1 MAKAI
6 PFPGMEK
13 ENNNK
18 INVKAIPFPDM
29 QMNTEQNISQPV
41 NQPQPQYND
50 GNIFT
55 DTAKDFAGG
64 SARLFGNIANGARWL
79 GKFVYS
85 AAAQPQNAFAELTGN
100 EQMKVDS
107 SDAFKIPGFNLIEEG
122 LDSYSDAS
130 NQAAE
135 TIFDSKSMESKQLG
149 NNMIESLKEGRF
161 MDFGKQL
168 VSVTAL
174 TAPNILLAMM
184 GGFAGTAAQGLGATS
199 TAGSML
205 GTSNVLSQALPKAVI
220 GLSAAGGEYRETEGD
235 PELSDQQE
243 LLSAGVK
250 GTSEVIWES
259 LVTLPMIDDI
269 VRTNKIAGDQMQ
281 KGIEWGLANWLKSG
295 AKGGLSEAGEE
306 MGTEATNYIS
316 DVIIKGKQFNADEF
330 TSLVAN
336 AGLGAIATGA
346 ILSSTGDYRQ
356 NNAQNRRYEMNELS
370 KALRQLEELKQKAK
384 QEANQQEQRRIEEV
398 SNQINN
404 KISQMQQQEEIERQR
419 QQSGEATQNAFQGFQ
434 GTMAEQ
440 KAAAVAKQRILE
452 NLINNQQNL
461 NTFTVNIDNNNYA
474 IVRNMNDNILVDVF
488 QGNQRQGTMTAESM
502 EELFTVLANNGYD
515 LSTVTPFETATREQV
530 QQAEIAENQP
540 QAAQNLLSSR
550 QKMINDI
557 VGRINQ
563 YGGQVDLSQYDMPT
577 AADDVDT
584 VRQKSLNVLSD
595 LRKQLVEARQNY
607 TPQPQQQEDVAQT
620 PIEQPNNVDNTN
632 FNVDNFINKQ
642 LNNGAGYYSEVHYT
656 NTDNYNSIINSQFE
670 ILPEDDKRK
679 LYGDNIISNALYTA
693 PLDADEWTRGSRARL
708 PNYDKRIIVK
718 IPKQNIIEINN
729 PNEYAEIWKK
739 YVDNDKYNNAINSLN
754 EAISKIGQRNEVTEE
769 MIQKFIENEWIKPNE
784 AEKSKYYDWDNALE
798 QINFLPKEAVE
809 KMKQDGIKGIKFNIP
824 ILGGR
829 QTAIFDP
836 SIIEIEQSVE
846 QDNTIEQE
854 SQTDEGL
861 NTQSDT
867 TVEETGQYIQQSNEQ
882 IDNFREMASQENT
895 PGIPEELQ
903 SYVIHNGAKFDVIDT
918 NGNTWTYQRI
928 DDAINEAR
936 KTRAAIEGQPI
947 QEGQQQ
953 QEGIVEDEGQQEG
966 EVVGEQQENEIEL
979 TPKDKK
985 QIKEAGR
992 KAYNYVKKTSKP
1004 QGKVVTPKMITKSAE
1019 KARQEAEIEERQKI
1033 IRKKRETAISNAIKT
1048 EDKQR
1053 RKTEN
1058 ENRKTG
1064 SAALTE
1070 WGQEIADREIIT
1082 AIYDLVKGD
1091 LDRITIDIEEGNISK
1106 DKVNQILDKA
1116 REVEMLNEPTYNF
1129 YKERF
1134 NNVETTENQ
1143 QFKQD
1148 LYDKQ
1153 TTEFEEIFN
1162 KAREAGLEI
1171 SKDEFDLPNSQASVD
1186 DIGREYNKAIDE
1198 IEKRLEEYQSEQV
1211 EEFAQEKAQERME
1224 EIEDKSRPTRQDTLE
1239 YRLWQHING
1248 DINSDE
1254 LFDNLKIVKRSK
1266 TRDILG
1272 SYTDRKDMI
1281 KDLIEKSKNFNQT
1294 IKINTP
1300 GGYIEIEN
1308 KPPIY
1313 SEREKGKVDTP
1324 RGPLVISDIIMALGG
1339 TDQSGVFKGETVK
1352 TGKPDIDTSQL
1363 AEPNNYYIFD
1373 NEGEFVQV
1381 LKAKPISIPGTE
1393 DMDLFRYRIKDQVGK
1408 IKNKKT
1414 TTPPNYW
1421 IITEGKSGA
1430 KMSVGRTIK
1439 EAAKNL
1445 KESFDK
1451 TPVETIKSKVNDLIK
1466 EGNISPRWGKIIRYE
1481 VGNENNNVK
1490 KSIETNKTLFG
1501 KEPKNININ
1510 GKNVKMSRNA
1520 VEFSQKNK
1528 YARAKFTL
1536 NDKKIEM
1543 PELLDII
1550 LALSEGKYPGIIK
1563 KLSNTGTLGY
1573 YMPKDGSIGLNPD
1586 IFIGP
1591 TIHQEKIPNKQ
1602 YDRRIQEI
1610 RTRIENDPEIGEV
1623 EFKTKFTKNYVEVRV
1638 LEVDPEFAA
1647 QTMSHELGHLI
1658 DFIPRSELDE
1668 GELMDNMSLIYKGEK
1683 DETLDAIR
1691 DSKKLG
1697 PRLKKELQRLSQKW
1711 KPFDTSNKKYRQYRF
1726 SPEELYADAMS
1737 VFFLDPE
1744 MLQQEAPLF
1753 SQFIQK
1759 SISEKPAVK
1768 KSYNTVRHLME
1779 NRSEMINKTF
1789 DNLQEGMVDGVEQT
1803 KKKIQRR
1810 ERGVK
1815 SGFDWLI
1822 ESFIDKN
1829 SALYKYFRG
1838 EYSDTGEKGKLSR
1851 EARNK
1856 MEEIAYMSS
1865 EVEDYLYNIGQII
1878 EGLSNYDI
1886 DFLDFNSFLFNK
1898 RVLGDRRK
1906 YANPLFV
1913 NTVRAE
1919 EMQQALLDKYGE
1931 EKYQQIVNAA
1941 EKYYQLRQ
1949 ERIIPIMEKSNMFTE
1964 AAMEKV
1970 KNNKEYVTFE
1980 VVDYI
1985 NTEFGEG
1992 TGDIIMRQ
2000 YGTGRKI
2007 SNPLVATM
2015 LKDMSI
2021 ISSIRINESKVAAV
2035 KALKKIAPES
2045 IRQAP
2050 TKEIYGKIIPKDSTD
2065 ADEGLITFTVNGKL
2079 DGYLVEK
2086 DIADLYEYTPHKANA
2101 ATNTIL
2107 SIVQGM
2113 KSIMVS
2119 HNPGWMIFNIP
2130 RDFFATVM
2138 NNPEIGIKDIP
2149 ALAHEYKK
2157 AFSEAWNNVRHNK
2170 RSEDISYMRRN
2181 RMLTIDRMYRPSD
2194 SYMEDDTQQLLTE
2207 IFDYNEQSGEEHSR
2221 LQKLIP
2227 DKVRSAWEGLDN
2239 FGQVSEMTGQIA
2251 GYRMLK
2257 NMTNLSEGDLAHRV
2271 RTRVGTPDFKQRGAL
2286 HSITNNLFIFSTIR
2300 KSGWTAA
2307 AESFRQNPGTFL
2319 FKVALLSLLPKLLQL
2334 GAEEAD
2340 ELFPNSEFAKK
2351 IAETMEGVSEYKKE
2365 TYLVVPVWKANGKAI
2380 TIQLP
2385 QDFIGQAVTS
2395 LVYNA
2400 ARGEWGDVAGTA
2412 WTELPW
2418 NTSNLN
2424 PLLQA
2429 AADVQRLTSG
2439 ENIYDTWRG
2448 RNVISEEAM
2457 LTGNVGQKLKEFGLY
2472 EFFNLGGSAIVNP
2485 SIAYADGTLE
2495 ALSNII
2501 PFNAVKRLISIS
2513 ESGYYEDVTKVYQDQ
2528 KKYTQMVANYNNSR
2542 RYGEDLRYSRKEIME
2557 AKRNL
2562 SQLNKLIRHFAN
2574 INRQI
2579 KYAQSQGKKETVD
2592 KLERQKINLAR
2603 RYNGKEPLSD

>member
-1 MAKAI
+1 MAD
-6 PFPGMEK
+6 FFDLSNTQQ
-13 ENNNK
+13 NNNDDFFK
-18 INVKAIPFPDM
+18 LDKKE
-29 QMNTEQNISQPV
+29 T
-41 NQPQPQYND
+41 NQPQPEQFSKLMPGNYNTED
-50 GNIFT
+50 EIVENTLKGLASGTMRDVI
-55 DTAKDFAGG
+55 GG
-64 SARLFGNIANGARWL
+64 IGAAPSYAARTLYKL
-79 GKFVYS
+79 
-85 AAAQPQNAFAELTGN
+85 AAYPQNKLAELTGN
-100 EQMKVDS
+100 EDLKVDY
-107 SDAFKIPGFNLIEEG
+107 DEDFLGKFKALKPIDDVFIRGGEAAANIADNLSPLQNFDKDMLTNFKEG
-122 LDSYSDAS
+122 NYRDLGAQLFYNAVETAPQIAMLAYTSGLS
-130 NQAAE
+130 NTMSGAAK
-135 TIFDSKSMESKQLG
+135 TSNMLG
-149 NNMIESLKEGRF
+149 NNIVKANLVKEMPSLMI
-161 MDFGKQL
+161 
-168 VSVTAL
+168 
-174 TAPNILLAMM
+174 
-184 GGFAGTAAQGLGATS
+184 GAS
-199 TAGSML
+199 GAGSGYIENRQNPNM
-205 GTSNVLSQALPKAVI
+205 
-220 GLSAAGGEYRETEGD
+220 TEG
-235 PELSDQQE
+235 ER
-243 LLSAGVK
+243 LLNATAYGAADAA
-250 GTSEVIWES
+250 WER
-259 LVTLPMIDDI
+259 VWTLPMI
-269 VRTNKIAGDQMQ
+269 RKIAADELIEKPVKEGFIGAAVDYGTKALKGGGGEAFEEVGTEVTNILTDLATGKDVGDPLNRIFTSGAGALLPGGVMGGASNINQRNYNLQVQ
-281 KGIEWGLANWLKSG
+281 KG
-295 AKGGLSEAGEE
+295 AKMAWDTIFNNPQEVEIKKFNFVDDTYRPVTKPEQLTT
-306 MGTEATNYIS
+306 TEI
-316 DVIIKGKQFNADEF
+316 
-330 TSLVAN
+330 
-336 AGLGAIATGA
+336 AGLLETKGESPI
-346 ILSSTGDYRQ
+346 IL
-356 NNAQNRRYEMNELS
+356 E
-370 KALRQLEELKQKAK
+370 
-384 QEANQQEQRRIEEV
+384 
-398 SNQINN
+398 
-404 KISQMQQQEEIERQR
+404 
-419 QQSGEATQNAFQGFQ
+419 SGEALGPPVIELWPESQTYLDT
-434 GTMAEQ
+434 GTGEVFVSGGEEITLPKVNRFVDPSGQ
-440 KAAAVAKQRILE
+440 YVGNSEID
-452 NLINNQQNL
+452 I
-461 NTFTVNIDNNNYA
+461 TTV
-474 IVRNMNDNILVDVF
+474 
-488 QGNQRQGTMTAESM
+488 
-502 EELFTVLANNGYD
+502 
-515 LSTVTPFETATREQV
+515 
-530 QQAEIAENQP
+530 
-540 QAAQNLLSSR
+540 
-550 QKMINDI
+550 
-557 VGRINQ
+557 
-563 YGGQVDLSQYDMPT
+563 
-577 AADDVDT
+577 
-584 VRQKSLNVLSD
+584 
-595 LRKQLVEARQNY
+595 ARQRK
-607 TPQPQQQEDVAQT
+607 QQEDVAQT
-620 PIEQPNNVDNTN
+620 PIEQPNNVDM
-632 FNVDNFINKQ
+632 
-642 LNNGAGYYSEVHYT
+642 
-656 NTDNYNSIINSQFE
+656 
-670 ILPEDDKRK
+670 P
-679 LYGDNIISNALYTA
+679 
-693 PLDADEWTRGSRARL
+693 
-708 PNYDKRIIVK
+708 
-718 IPKQNIIEINN
+718 
-729 PNEYAEIWKK
+729 
-739 YVDNDKYNNAINSLN
+739 
-754 EAISKIGQRNEVTEE
+754 
-769 MIQKFIENEWIKPNE
+769 IENEN
-784 AEKSKYYDWDNALE
+784 
-798 QINFLPKEAVE
+798 
-809 KMKQDGIKGIKFNIP
+809 
-824 ILGGR
+824 
-829 QTAIFDP
+829 
-836 SIIEIEQSVE
+836 
-846 QDNTIEQE
+846 
-854 SQTDEGL
+854 QTDEGL
-861 NTQSDT
+861 NTQE
-867 TVEETGQYIQQSNEQ
+867 TVEQPVEQQIVVENETAQNFINQAQQQPVGDIDEGIEPFIIQTASSAYRVLTPEGNVKNFNDFFDALEQ
-882 IDNFREMASQENT
+882 AADTRNYYEENRVN
-895 PGIPEELQ
+895 IQ
-903 SYVIHNGAKFDVIDT
+903 
-918 NGNTWTYQRI
+918 
-928 DDAINEAR
+928 
-936 KTRAAIEGQPI
+936 QPI

-953 QEGIVEDEGQQEG
+953 QEGVVEDEGQQEYELNKYEKYFLDKKYQDEGFSKKEIEFWREKESFNALIRAANKVANKFGEKAGYEYLEKRAFSEPTKKVKAEDIDTSDIPIEISPNDLDNELLIRAFRGTSHTPKDRADLLKRSYINHIKDLYNELNEIVGNETQRKVLTDELQKYKENYIKKLNDYLSSQSRVSSPMIAGPANFNTRQNDKRAKAAQNKRKAMVEWQEKAKKSIRRKIKKQEG
-966 EVVGEQQENEIEL
+966 EVVGEQPQINIQAEGKESETATPNNTEVKTKFAVMNADDIQASHDTSLNVNENFPQELQPRDRGKAATQEQIINIVNNLNPKKLGDSYSTATGSPILGPDGYVEVGNGRTIALKTLYEQNHKNAETYRQWLRDNAEQFGL
-979 TPKDKK
+979 TAK
-985 QIKEAGR
+985 QIDNVDNPVLVR
-992 KAYNYVKKTSKP
+992 VRTSDVEDRVRFV
-1004 QGKVVTPKMITKSAE
+1004 QDANARESA
-1019 KARQEAEIEERQKI
+1019 
-1033 IRKKRETAISNAIKT
+1033 SM
-1048 EDKQR
+1048 
-1053 RKTEN
+1053 
-1058 ENRKTG
+1058 
-1064 SAALTE
+1064 SASEQAMVD
-1070 WGQEIADREIIT
+1070 A
-1082 AIYDLVKGD
+1082 
-1091 LDRITIDIEEGNISK
+1091 DRIT
-1106 DKVNQILDKA
+1106 
-1116 REVEMLNEPTYNF
+1116 
-1129 YKERF
+1129 
-1134 NNVETTENQ
+1134 
-1143 QFKQD
+1143 QD
-1148 LYDKQ
+1148 LLNKFVPNDDGLINIAANKPFINQFMDQVVGKAEKGEFLDEKGYLNQAGIRKVKNALFAAAYDD
-1153 TTEFEEIFN
+1153 IN
-1162 KAREAGLEI
+1162 ILAEI
-1171 SKDEFDLPNSQASVD
+1171 SESTSSNLKNVTGAMMEAAPRMVNIQDQMNKGILPDLDISQDLVEAVKLYKTIKNS
-1186 DIGREYNKAIDE
+1186 
-1198 IEKRLEEYQSEQV
+1198 
-1211 EEFAQEKAQERME
+1211 
-1224 EIEDKSRPTRQDTLE
+1224 DKS
-1239 YRLWQHING
+1239 
-1248 DINSDE
+1248 
-1254 LFDNLKIVKRSK
+1254 FDNYFQQQNMFGEDNYTPIQESLVRMFENNKRSRKALREILIDYTYRVEHAGRADMDSMFDVEQPTKENLLRQSVEATVGK
-1266 TRDILG
+1266 T
-1272 SYTDRKDMI
+1272 
-1281 KDLIEKSKNFNQT
+1281 N
-1294 IKINTP
+1294 
-1300 GGYIEIEN
+1300 
-1308 KPPIY
+1308 
-1313 SEREKGKVDTP
+1313 
-1324 RGPLVISDIIMALGG
+1324 
-1339 TDQSGVFKGETVK
+1339 
-1352 TGKPDIDTSQL
+1352 TSQ
-1363 AEPNNYYIFD
+1363 E
-1373 NEGEFVQV
+1373 
-1381 LKAKPISIPGTE
+1381 
-1393 DMDLFRYRIKDQVGK
+1393 
-1408 IKNKKT
+1408 
-1414 TTPPNYW
+1414 
-1421 IITEGKSGA
+1421 
-1430 KMSVGRTIK
+1430 
-1439 EAAKNL
+1439 
-1445 KESFDK
+1445 
-1451 TPVETIKSKVNDLIK
+1451 
-1466 EGNISPRWGKIIRYE
+1466 
-1481 VGNENNNVK
+1481 
-1490 KSIETNKTLFG
+1490 TLFG

-1510 GKNVKMSRNA
+1510 GKNVKMSNNA
-1520 VEFSQKNK
+1520 TEFSQKNK

-1550 LALSEGKYPGIIK
+1550 LALSEGKYPQIIK
-1563 KLSNTGTLGY
+1563 SLRNTGTLGY
-1573 YMPKDGSIGLNPD
+1573 YAPKEGQIGLNPD
-1586 IFIGP
+1586 IFVGE
-1591 TIHQEKIPNKQ
+1591 TIVRERVPVKQ
-1602 YDRRIQEI
+1602 FDRRFQEI
-1610 RTRIENDPEIGEV
+1610 QTTIANDPDIGEV
-1623 EFKTKFTKNYVEVRV
+1623 EYRTSFSKNYVEIRV
-1638 LEVDPEFAA
+1638 IRVDPEYAA
-1647 QTMSHELGHLI
+1647 QTISHELGHLI
-1658 DFIPRSELDE
+1658 DFIPRDDFDD
-1668 GELMDNMSLIYKGEK
+1668 GGLMDQMSIIYKGQK
-1683 DETLDAIR
+1683 DEVLDAIR
-1691 DSKKLG
+1691 DSNNLG
-1697 PRLKKELQRLSQKW
+1697 PRIKTELKRLSMKW
-1711 KPFDTSNKKYRQYRF
+1711 KPFDPKNNLKFTKYRF

-1737 VFFLDPE
+1737 VFFLDLD

-1759 SISEKPAVK
+1759 SISKKPAVK

-1865 EVEDYLYNIGQII
+1865 EVEDYLYNIGQIV

-1898 RVLGDRRK
+1898 RVLGDRRT

-2101 ATNTIL
+2101 ATNTFL

-2334 GAEEAD
+2334 GAEEVD

-2501 PFNAVKRLISIS
+2501 PFNAAKRLINVS
-2513 ESGYYEDVTKVYQDQ
+2513 ESGYYEDVTQVYQDQ
-2528 KKYTQMVANYNNSR
+2528 KKYTQMVSNFNNSR
-2542 RYGEDLRYSRKEIME
+2542 RYGEKLRYDMKEIGE
-2557 AKRNL
+2557 AKRKL

-2574 INRQI
+2574 INKQI
-2579 KYAQSQGKKETVD
+2579 KYAQSQGNTELVD
-2592 KLERQKINLAR
+2592 KLNMRKINLAR
-2603 RYNGKEPLSD
+2603 QYTGKKPLDN

>member
-6 PFPGMEK
+6 PFPGMEEEK
-13 ENNNK
+13 PKNN

-168 VSVTAL
+168 VSVTAQ

-220 GLSAAGGEYRETEGD
+220 GLSAAGGEYRETEGG

-346 ILSSTGDYRQ
+346 ILSSVGDYRQ
-356 NNAQNRRYEMNELS
+356 NNAQNLRYDINQIIKAERMMEDLKREARYERN
-370 KALRQLEELKQKAK
+370 QK
-384 QEANQQEQRRIEEV
+384 EQRRIE
-398 SNQINN
+398 
-404 KISQMQQQEEIERQR
+404 KISRQLNQKKTEMQQQEEMERQR

-452 NLINNQQNL
+452 NLINNQQDL

-607 TPQPQQQEDVAQT
+607 TPQPQQQGDVAQT
-620 PIEQPNNVDNTN
+620 PIEQPNNVDNT
-632 FNVDNFINKQ
+632 
-642 LNNGAGYYSEVHYT
+642 
-656 NTDNYNSIINSQFE
+656 
-670 ILPEDDKRK
+670 
-679 LYGDNIISNALYTA
+679 
-693 PLDADEWTRGSRARL
+693 
-708 PNYDKRIIVK
+708 
-718 IPKQNIIEINN
+718 
-729 PNEYAEIWKK
+729 
-739 YVDNDKYNNAINSLN
+739 
-754 EAISKIGQRNEVTEE
+754 
-769 MIQKFIENEWIKPNE
+769 IENEN
-784 AEKSKYYDWDNALE
+784 
-798 QINFLPKEAVE
+798 
-809 KMKQDGIKGIKFNIP
+809 
-824 ILGGR
+824 
-829 QTAIFDP
+829 
-836 SIIEIEQSVE
+836 
-846 QDNTIEQE
+846 
-854 SQTDEGL
+854 QTDEGL
-861 NTQSDT
+861 NTQPDT

-903 SYVIHNGAKFDVIDT
+903 SYVVHNGAKFDVIDT

-953 QEGIVEDEGQQEG
+953 QEGIVEDEGQQEYELNKYEKYFLDKKYQDEGFSKKEIEFWREKESFNALIRAANKVANKFGEKAGYEYLEKRAFSEPTKKVKAEDIDTSDIPIEISPNDLDNELLIRAFRGTSHTPKDRADLLKRSYINHIKDLYNELNEIVGNETQRKVLTDELQKYKENYIKKLNDYLSSQSRVSSPMIAGPANFNTRQNDKRAKAAQNKRKAMVEWQEKAKKSIRRKIKKQEG

-992 KAYNYVKKTSKP
+992 KAYNYVKKTSETK
-1004 QGKVVTPKMITKSAE
+1004 GKVVTTKDINKAAE

-1033 IRKKRETAISNAIKT
+1033 ISRKRETAISNAIKR
-1048 EDKQR
+1048 EDKQK

-1198 IEKRLEEYQSEQV
+1198 IEKRLEKYQSEQV

-1224 EIEDKSRPTRQDTLE
+1224 EIEGKSSPTRQDTLE

-1266 TRDILG
+1266 TRDIMG
-1272 SYTDRKDMI
+1272 SYTERKDMI

-1313 SEREKGKVDTP
+1313 SEREKGKVVTP

-1931 EKYQQIVNAA
+1931 EKYQKIVNAA

-2113 KSIMVS
+2113 KSIIVS
-2119 HNPGWMIFNIP
+2119 HNPRWMIFNIP

-2239 FGQVSEMTGQIA
+2239 FGQVAEMAGQIA
-2251 GYRMLK
+2251 GYRMLSK
-2257 NMTNLSEGDLAHRV
+2257 RTNLSEGDLAHRV

-2319 FKVALLSLLPKLLQL
+2319 FKLALFSLLPKLLQL

-2395 LVYNA
+2395 AVYNA
-2400 ARGEWGDVAGTA
+2400 ARGEWGDVAGTV

>member
-1 MAKAI
+1 MAKAV

-107 SDAFKIPGFNLIEEG
+107 SDAFKIPGFNLIEEE

-168 VSVTAL
+168 VSVTAQ

-220 GLSAAGGEYRETEGD
+220 GLSAVGGEYRETEGD

-346 ILSSTGDYRQ
+346 ILSSVGDYRQ
-356 NNAQNRRYEMNELS
+356 NNAQNLRYDINQIIKAERMMEDLKREARYERN
-370 KALRQLEELKQKAK
+370 QK
-384 QEANQQEQRRIEEV
+384 EQRRIE
-398 SNQINN
+398 
-404 KISQMQQQEEIERQR
+404 KISRQLNQKKTEMQQQEEMERQR

-452 NLINNQQNL
+452 NLINNQQDL

-474 IVRNMNDNILVDVF
+474 IVRNTNDNILVDVF

-530 QQAEIAENQP
+530 QQAEIAENQQ

-607 TPQPQQQEDVAQT
+607 TPQPQQQENVAQI
-620 PIEQPNNVDNTN
+620 PIEQ
-632 FNVDNFINKQ
+632 Q
-642 LNNGAGYYSEVHYT
+642 
-656 NTDNYNSIINSQFE
+656 
-670 ILPEDDKRK
+670 
-679 LYGDNIISNALYTA
+679 
-693 PLDADEWTRGSRARL
+693 
-708 PNYDKRIIVK
+708 
-718 IPKQNIIEINN
+718 
-729 PNEYAEIWKK
+729 
-739 YVDNDKYNNAINSLN
+739 NNA
-754 EAISKIGQRNEVTEE
+754 
-769 MIQKFIENEWIKPNE
+769 
-784 AEKSKYYDWDNALE
+784 
-798 QINFLPKEAVE
+798 
-809 KMKQDGIKGIKFNIP
+809 
-824 ILGGR
+824 
-829 QTAIFDP
+829 
-836 SIIEIEQSVE
+836 
-846 QDNTIEQE
+846 DNTIEQE
-854 SQTDEGL
+854 NQTDEGL
-861 NTQSDT
+861 NTQPNIAA
-867 TVEETGQYIQQSNEQ
+867 EETSQYIQQSNER
-882 IDNFREMASQENT
+882 IENFREIASQENT

-953 QEGIVEDEGQQEG
+953 QEGIVEDEGQQEKIIKGIRYDSNNRAKVIGFADSIRGVYIQTMKENSEEVASQYQDWG
-966 EVVGEQQENEIEL
+966 ENQHNININPKKPLIVDRYSRENGGIPGRGTPAGIQAARILLDEKNWRKIWNMNSFELDNYLSENYPEVSQEIKNNPDMSIQPLEIL
-979 TPKDKK
+979 
-985 QIKEAGR
+985 G
-992 KAYNYVKKTSKP
+992 AYL
-1004 QGKVVTPKMITKSAE
+1004 
-1019 KARQEAEIEERQKI
+1019 ARQEGYDSIITSDENISDPSEALILDSSIIEDTKQAEGKES
-1033 IRKKRETAISNAIKT
+1033 ETATPNNTEIKT
-1048 EDKQR
+1048 KFAVMNADDIQASHD
-1053 RKTEN
+1053 TSLNVN
-1058 ENRKTG
+1058 ENFPQELQPRDRGKAATQEQIINIVNNLNPKKLGDSYSTATG
-1064 SAALTE
+1064 SPILGPDGYVEVGNGRTIALKTLYE
-1070 WGQEIADREIIT
+1070 QNHKNAETYKQWLRDNAEQFGLTPEQIDSVENPVLVRIRTSDVEDRVRFVQDANARES
-1082 AIYDLVKGD
+1082 ASMSASEQAMVDA
-1091 LDRITIDIEEGNISK
+1091 DRIT
-1106 DKVNQILDKA
+1106 
-1116 REVEMLNEPTYNF
+1116 
-1129 YKERF
+1129 
-1134 NNVETTENQ
+1134 
-1143 QFKQD
+1143 QD
-1148 LYDKQ
+1148 LLNKFVPHDDGLINIAANKPFINQFMDQVVGKGEKSEFLDSKGYLNQAGIRKVKNAIFAAAYDD
-1153 TTEFEEIFN
+1153 IN
-1162 KAREAGLEI
+1162 ILAEI
-1171 SKDEFDLPNSQASVD
+1171 SESTSSNLKNITGAMMEAAPRMVNVKDQINRGILPDLDISQDLVEAVKLYKTIKNS
-1186 DIGREYNKAIDE
+1186 G
-1198 IEKRLEEYQSEQV
+1198 
-1211 EEFAQEKAQERME
+1211 
-1224 EIEDKSRPTRQDTLE
+1224 KS
-1239 YRLWQHING
+1239 
-1248 DINSDE
+1248 
-1254 LFDNLKIVKRSK
+1254 FDNYFQQQNLFGEDNYTPIQEQLVRMFEDNKRSRK
-1266 TRDILG
+1266 ALREILVD
-1272 SYTDRKDMI
+1272 YTYR
-1281 KDLIEKSKNFNQT
+1281 
-1294 IKINTP
+1294 
-1300 GGYIEIEN
+1300 IEN
-1308 KPPIY
+1308 AGRADMESMFDVEQANK
-1313 SEREKGKVDTP
+1313 EDLLR
-1324 RGPLVISDIIMALGG
+1324 
-1339 TDQSGVFKGETVK
+1339 QSVEAV
-1352 TGKPDIDTSQL
+1352 
-1363 AEPNNYYIFD
+1363 
-1373 NEGEFVQV
+1373 
-1381 LKAKPISIPGTE
+1381 
-1393 DMDLFRYRIKDQVGK
+1393 VGK
-1408 IKNKKT
+1408 ND
-1414 TTPPNYW
+1414 
-1421 IITEGKSGA
+1421 
-1430 KMSVGRTIK
+1430 VGQ
-1439 EAAKNL
+1439 
-1445 KESFDK
+1445 DK
-1451 TPVETIKSKVNDLIK
+1451 
-1466 EGNISPRWGKIIRYE
+1466 
-1481 VGNENNNVK
+1481 
-1490 KSIETNKTLFG
+1490 LFG

-1510 GKNVKMSRNA
+1510 GKNVKMSNNA
-1520 VEFSQKNK
+1520 TDFSQKNK
-1528 YARAKFTL
+1528 YARSEFTL

-1563 KLSNTGTLGY
+1563 SLRNTGTLGY
-1573 YMPKDGSIGLNPD
+1573 YAPKEGQIGLNPD
-1586 IFIGP
+1586 IFVGE
-1591 TIHQEKIPNKQ
+1591 TIVRERVPVKQ
-1602 YDRRIQEI
+1602 FDRRFQEI
-1610 RTRIENDPEIGEV
+1610 QTTIANDPDIGEV
-1623 EFKTKFTKNYVEVRV
+1623 EYRTSFSKNYVEIRV
-1638 LEVDPEFAA
+1638 IRVDPEYAA
-1647 QTMSHELGHLI
+1647 QTISHELGHLI
-1658 DFIPRSELDE
+1658 DFIPRDDFDDGS
-1668 GELMDNMSLIYKGEK
+1668 LMDQMSIIYKGQK
-1683 DETLDAIR
+1683 DEVLDAIR
-1691 DSKKLG
+1691 DSNNLG
-1697 PRLKKELQRLSQKW
+1697 PRIKTELKRLSMKW
-1711 KPFDTSNKKYRQYRF
+1711 KPFDPSDNQEFTKYRF

-1737 VFFLDPE
+1737 VFFLDLD

-1759 SISEKPAVK
+1759 SISKKPAVK

-1865 EVEDYLYNIGQII
+1865 EVEDYLYNIGQIV

-1931 EKYQQIVNAA
+1931 EKYQKIVNAA

-2257 NMTNLSEGDLAHRV
+2257 NITNLSEGDLAHRV
-2271 RTRVGTPDFKQRGAL
+2271 RTRVGTPDFKQRGAF
-2286 HSITNNLFIFSTIR
+2286 HSLTNNLFIFSTIR

-2340 ELFPNSEFAKK
+2340 ELFPNSEFAKT

-2501 PFNAVKRLISIS
+2501 PFNAVKRLISVS

>member
-1 MAKAI
+1 MAKAV

-107 SDAFKIPGFNLIEEG
+107 SDAFKIPGLNIIEGG
-122 LDSYSDAS
+122 LDRYSDAS

-135 TIFDSKSMESKQLG
+135 DIFDSKSMESKQLG
-149 NNMIESLKEGRF
+149 NDMLKSLSEGRF
-161 MDFGKQL
+161 LDFGKQV
-168 VSVTAL
+168 VSTTAQ

-205 GTSNVLSQALPKAVI
+205 GNSSFLATALPKSVI

-250 GTSEVIWES
+250 GASEVIWES

-306 MGTEATNYIS
+306 IGTEATNYIS

-370 KALRQLEELKQKAK
+370 KALRQLEELKQKAE
-384 QEANQQEQRRIEEV
+384 QEANQQKQRRIEEV

-434 GTMAEQ
+434 RTMAEQ

-452 NLINNQQNL
+452 NLINNQQDL

-474 IVRNMNDNILVDVF
+474 IVRNTNDNILVDVF

-530 QQAEIAENQP
+530 QQAEIAENQQ

-620 PIEQPNNVDNTN
+620 PIEQPNNVDNT
-632 FNVDNFINKQ
+632 
-642 LNNGAGYYSEVHYT
+642 
-656 NTDNYNSIINSQFE
+656 
-670 ILPEDDKRK
+670 
-679 LYGDNIISNALYTA
+679 
-693 PLDADEWTRGSRARL
+693 
-708 PNYDKRIIVK
+708 
-718 IPKQNIIEINN
+718 
-729 PNEYAEIWKK
+729 
-739 YVDNDKYNNAINSLN
+739 
-754 EAISKIGQRNEVTEE
+754 
-769 MIQKFIENEWIKPNE
+769 IENEN
-784 AEKSKYYDWDNALE
+784 
-798 QINFLPKEAVE
+798 
-809 KMKQDGIKGIKFNIP
+809 
-824 ILGGR
+824 
-829 QTAIFDP
+829 
-836 SIIEIEQSVE
+836 
-846 QDNTIEQE
+846 
-854 SQTDEGL
+854 QTDEGL
-861 NTQSDT
+861 NTQPDT

-953 QEGIVEDEGQQEG
+953 QEGVVEDEGQQEDAQITNG
-966 EVVGEQQENEIEL
+966 IKL
-979 TPKDKK
+979 TPEDKK
-985 QIKEAGR
+985 QIKKAGR

-1019 KARQEAEIEERQKI
+1019 KARREAEIEERQKI

-1339 TDQSGVFKGETVK
+1339 TDQSGVFKGETFK

-1510 GKNVKMSRNA
+1510 GKNVKMSNNA
-1520 VEFSQKNK
+1520 TEFSQKNK

-1550 LALSEGKYPGIIK
+1550 LALSEGKYPQIIK
-1563 KLSNTGTLGY
+1563 SLRNTGTLGY
-1573 YMPKDGSIGLNPD
+1573 YAPKKGQIGLNPD
-1586 IFIGP
+1586 IFVGE
-1591 TIHQEKIPNKQ
+1591 TILRERIPVKQ
-1602 YDRRIQEI
+1602 FDKRFQEI
-1610 RTRIENDPEIGEV
+1610 QKQIENNPDIEEV
-1623 EFKTKFTKNYVEVRV
+1623 EYRTGFSKNYVEIRV
-1638 LEVDPEFAA
+1638 IRVDPEYAA
-1647 QTMSHELGHLI
+1647 QTISHELGHLI
-1658 DFIPRSELDE
+1658 DFIPRDDFDDGS
-1668 GELMDNMSLIYKGEK
+1668 LMDQMSIIYKGQK
-1683 DETLDAIR
+1683 DEVLDAIR
-1691 DSKKLG
+1691 DSNNLG
-1697 PRLKKELQRLSQKW
+1697 PRIKTELKRLSMKW
-1711 KPFDTSNKKYRQYRF
+1711 KPFDPKNNLKFTKYRF

-1737 VFFLDPE
+1737 VFFLDPD

-1759 SISEKPAVK
+1759 SISKKPAVK

-1865 EVEDYLYNIGQII
+1865 EVEDYLYNIGQIV

-1898 RVLGDRRK
+1898 RVLGDRSK
-1906 YANPLFV
+1906 FANPLFV

-2501 PFNAVKRLISIS
+2501 PFNAVKRLISVS

>member
-1 MAKAI
+1 MAKAV

-107 SDAFKIPGFNLIEEG
+107 SDAFKIPGFNLIEGG
-122 LDSYSDAS
+122 LDNYSDAS

-135 TIFDSKSMESKQLG
+135 DIFDSKSMESKQLG
-149 NNMIESLKEGRF
+149 NDMLKSLSEGRF
-161 MDFGKQL
+161 LDFGKQV
-168 VSVTAL
+168 VSTTAQ

-184 GGFAGTAAQGLGATS
+184 GGFAGTAAQGLGAAS

-205 GTSNVLSQALPKAVI
+205 GNSSFLATALPKSVI

-250 GTSEVIWES
+250 GASEVIWES

-306 MGTEATNYIS
+306 IGTEATNYIS

-370 KALRQLEELKQKAK
+370 KALRQLEELKQKAE
-384 QEANQQEQRRIEEV
+384 QEANQQKQRRIEEV

-434 GTMAEQ
+434 RTMAEQ

-452 NLINNQQNL
+452 NLINNQQDL

-474 IVRNMNDNILVDVF
+474 IVRNTNDNILVDVF

-620 PIEQPNNVDNTN
+620 PIEQPNNVDNT
-632 FNVDNFINKQ
+632 
-642 LNNGAGYYSEVHYT
+642 
-656 NTDNYNSIINSQFE
+656 
-670 ILPEDDKRK
+670 
-679 LYGDNIISNALYTA
+679 
-693 PLDADEWTRGSRARL
+693 
-708 PNYDKRIIVK
+708 
-718 IPKQNIIEINN
+718 
-729 PNEYAEIWKK
+729 
-739 YVDNDKYNNAINSLN
+739 
-754 EAISKIGQRNEVTEE
+754 
-769 MIQKFIENEWIKPNE
+769 IENEN
-784 AEKSKYYDWDNALE
+784 
-798 QINFLPKEAVE
+798 
-809 KMKQDGIKGIKFNIP
+809 
-824 ILGGR
+824 
-829 QTAIFDP
+829 
-836 SIIEIEQSVE
+836 
-846 QDNTIEQE
+846 
-854 SQTDEGL
+854 QTDEGL
-861 NTQSDT
+861 NTQPDT

-953 QEGIVEDEGQQEG
+953 QEGVVEDEGQQEDAQITNG
-966 EVVGEQQENEIEL
+966 IKL
-979 TPKDKK
+979 TPEDKK

-1019 KARQEAEIEERQKI
+1019 KARREAEIEERQKI

-1082 AIYDLVKGD
+1082 AVYDLVKGD

-1134 NNVETTENQ
+1134 NNIETTENQ

-1339 TDQSGVFKGETVK
+1339 TDQSGVFKGETFK

-1510 GKNVKMSRNA
+1510 GKNVKMSNNA
-1520 VEFSQKNK
+1520 TEFSQKNK

-1550 LALSEGKYPGIIK
+1550 LALSEGKYPQIIK
-1563 KLSNTGTLGY
+1563 SLRNTGTLGY
-1573 YMPKDGSIGLNPD
+1573 YAPKKGQIGLNPD
-1586 IFIGP
+1586 IFVGE
-1591 TIHQEKIPNKQ
+1591 TILRERIPVKQ
-1602 YDRRIQEI
+1602 FDKRFQEI
-1610 RTRIENDPEIGEV
+1610 QKQIENNPDIEEV
-1623 EFKTKFTKNYVEVRV
+1623 EYRTGFSKNYVEIRV
-1638 LEVDPEFAA
+1638 IRVDPEYAA
-1647 QTMSHELGHLI
+1647 QTISHELGHLI
-1658 DFIPRSELDE
+1658 DFIPRDDFDDGS
-1668 GELMDNMSLIYKGEK
+1668 LMDQMSIIYKGQK
-1683 DETLDAIR
+1683 DEVLDAIR
-1691 DSKKLG
+1691 DSNNLG
-1697 PRLKKELQRLSQKW
+1697 PRIKTELKRLSMKW
-1711 KPFDTSNKKYRQYRF
+1711 KPFDPKNNLKFTKYRF

-1737 VFFLDPE
+1737 VFFLDPD

-1759 SISEKPAVK
+1759 SISKKPAVK

-1865 EVEDYLYNIGQII
+1865 EVEDYLYNIGQIV

-1898 RVLGDRRK
+1898 RVLGDRSK
-1906 YANPLFV
+1906 FANPLFV

-2501 PFNAVKRLISIS
+2501 PFNAVKRLISVS

>member
-1 MAKAI
+1 MAKAV

-107 SDAFKIPGFNLIEEG
+107 SDAFKIPGLNIIEGG
-122 LDSYSDAS
+122 LDRYSDAS

-135 TIFDSKSMESKQLG
+135 DIFDSKSMESKQLG
-149 NNMIESLKEGRF
+149 NDMLKSLSEGRF
-161 MDFGKQL
+161 LDFGKQV
-168 VSVTAL
+168 VSTTAQ

-184 GGFAGTAAQGLGATS
+184 GGFAGTAAQGLGAAS

-205 GTSNVLSQALPKAVI
+205 GNSSFLATALPKSVI

-250 GTSEVIWES
+250 GASEVIWES

-306 MGTEATNYIS
+306 IGTEATNYIS

-370 KALRQLEELKQKAK
+370 KALRQLEELKQKAE
-384 QEANQQEQRRIEEV
+384 QEANQQKQRRIEEV

-434 GTMAEQ
+434 RTMAEQ

-452 NLINNQQNL
+452 NLINNQQDL

-474 IVRNMNDNILVDVF
+474 IVRNTNDNILVDVF

-530 QQAEIAENQP
+530 QQAEIAENQQ

-620 PIEQPNNVDNTN
+620 PIEQPNNVDNT
-632 FNVDNFINKQ
+632 
-642 LNNGAGYYSEVHYT
+642 
-656 NTDNYNSIINSQFE
+656 
-670 ILPEDDKRK
+670 
-679 LYGDNIISNALYTA
+679 
-693 PLDADEWTRGSRARL
+693 
-708 PNYDKRIIVK
+708 
-718 IPKQNIIEINN
+718 
-729 PNEYAEIWKK
+729 
-739 YVDNDKYNNAINSLN
+739 
-754 EAISKIGQRNEVTEE
+754 
-769 MIQKFIENEWIKPNE
+769 IENEN
-784 AEKSKYYDWDNALE
+784 
-798 QINFLPKEAVE
+798 
-809 KMKQDGIKGIKFNIP
+809 
-824 ILGGR
+824 
-829 QTAIFDP
+829 
-836 SIIEIEQSVE
+836 
-846 QDNTIEQE
+846 
-854 SQTDEGL
+854 QTDEGL

-1019 KARQEAEIEERQKI
+1019 KARREAEIEERQKI

-1082 AIYDLVKGD
+1082 AVYDLVKGD

-1134 NNVETTENQ
+1134 NNIETTENQ

-1339 TDQSGVFKGETVK
+1339 TDQSGVFKGETFK

-1510 GKNVKMSRNA
+1510 GKNVKMSNNA
-1520 VEFSQKNK
+1520 TEFSQKNK

-1550 LALSEGKYPGIIK
+1550 LALSEGKYPQIIK
-1563 KLSNTGTLGY
+1563 SLRNTGTLGY
-1573 YMPKDGSIGLNPD
+1573 YAPKKGQIGLNPD
-1586 IFIGP
+1586 IFVGE
-1591 TIHQEKIPNKQ
+1591 TILRERIPVKQ
-1602 YDRRIQEI
+1602 FDKRFQEI
-1610 RTRIENDPEIGEV
+1610 QKQIENNPDIEEV
-1623 EFKTKFTKNYVEVRV
+1623 EYRTGFSKNYVEIRV
-1638 LEVDPEFAA
+1638 IRVDPEYAA
-1647 QTMSHELGHLI
+1647 QTISHELGHLI
-1658 DFIPRSELDE
+1658 DFIPRDDFDDGS
-1668 GELMDNMSLIYKGEK
+1668 LMDQMSIIYKGQK
-1683 DETLDAIR
+1683 DEVLDAIR
-1691 DSKKLG
+1691 DSNNLG
-1697 PRLKKELQRLSQKW
+1697 PRIKTELKRLSMKW
-1711 KPFDTSNKKYRQYRF
+1711 KPFDPKNNLKFTKYRF

-1737 VFFLDPE
+1737 VFFLDPD

-1759 SISEKPAVK
+1759 SISKKPAVK

-1865 EVEDYLYNIGQII
+1865 EVEDYLYNIGQIV

-1898 RVLGDRRK
+1898 RVLGDRSK
-1906 YANPLFV
+1906 FANPLFV

-2501 PFNAVKRLISIS
+2501 PFNAVKRLISVS

>member
-1 MAKAI
+1 MAKAV

-79 GKFVYS
+79 GKTVYS
-85 AAAQPQNAFAELTGN
+85 AAALPQNVLAEITGN

-107 SDAFKIPGFNLIEEG
+107 SDAFKLPGFNLVEEG

-149 NNMIESLKEGRF
+149 NDMLKSLSEGRF
-161 MDFGKQL
+161 MDFGKQV
-168 VSVTAL
+168 VSTTAQ

-205 GTSNVLSQALPKAVI
+205 GTSNILSQGLPKAVI

-243 LLSAGVK
+243 LMSAGLK
-250 GTSEVIWES
+250 GTSEVFWES
-259 LVTLPMIDDI
+259 LITLPMIDDI
-269 VRTNKIAGDQMQ
+269 VNTNKIAGDQMQ
-281 KGIEWGLANWLKSG
+281 KGIEWGLANWLKSAGKG
-295 AKGGLSEAGEE
+295 AISEAGEE

-316 DVIIKGKQFNADEF
+316 DVVIKGKPFNGEEF
-330 TSLVAN
+330 TNVVAN
-336 AGLGAIATGA
+336 AGLSAIATGA
-346 ILSSTGDYRQ
+346 ILSSVGDYRQ
-356 NNAQNRRYEMNELS
+356 NNAQNRRYEMNELA
-370 KALRQLEELKQKAK
+370 KAYRQLQT
-384 QEANQQEQRRIEEV
+384 
-398 SNQINN
+398 
-404 KISQMQQQEEIERQR
+404 EIEAAQDEAKKQRLAEVQTQVNEKIQQIQR
-419 QQSGEATQNAFQGFQ
+419 QQAEQSGRNTRVNMTTQNVNQQAQQ
-434 GTMAEQ
+434 TIAQQAEQ
-440 KAAAVAKQRILE
+440 KAQSVINNRILE
-452 NLINNQQNL
+452 NLLNNQQEL
-461 NTFTVNIDNNNYA
+461 NTFTINRDNNNYA
-474 IVRNMNDNILVDVF
+474 IVRNMNDNVLVDVF
-488 QGNQRQGTMTAESM
+488 ENNKRQGTMTANNM

-563 YGGQVDLSQYDMPT
+563 YGGQVDLSQYDIPT
-577 AADDVDT
+577 VADDVDT
-584 VRQKSLNVLSD
+584 VRQKSLNVLSN
-595 LRKQLVEARQNY
+595 LRQKLVEARQNY
-607 TPQPQQQEDVAQT
+607 TPQPQQQDNTVQT
-620 PIEQPNNVDNTN
+620 PIEQPNN
-632 FNVDNFINKQ
+632 I
-642 LNNGAGYYSEVHYT
+642 
-656 NTDNYNSIINSQFE
+656 
-670 ILPEDDKRK
+670 
-679 LYGDNIISNALYTA
+679 
-693 PLDADEWTRGSRARL
+693 
-708 PNYDKRIIVK
+708 
-718 IPKQNIIEINN
+718 
-729 PNEYAEIWKK
+729 
-739 YVDNDKYNNAINSLN
+739 
-754 EAISKIGQRNEVTEE
+754 
-769 MIQKFIENEWIKPNE
+769 
-784 AEKSKYYDWDNALE
+784 
-798 QINFLPKEAVE
+798 
-809 KMKQDGIKGIKFNIP
+809 
-824 ILGGR
+824 
-829 QTAIFDP
+829 
-836 SIIEIEQSVE
+836 
-846 QDNTIEQE
+846 DNTIEQE
-854 SQTDEGL
+854 NQTDEGL
-861 NTQSDT
+861 NTQP
-867 TVEETGQYIQQSNEQ
+867 VNEN
-882 IDNFREMASQENT
+882 IENMS
-895 PGIPEELQ
+895 IEELKSTMNIRSKPPSQ
-903 SYVIHNGAKFDVIDT
+903 MTRDELINDYEKMKRRYELENKTDQFYYENVVNTLEALRNGADYNINNVQEEMIRATGSQIPTVNT
-918 NGNTWTYQRI
+918 NTNEEGPAPYRGTPVDNDLTQMVNNTANQ
-928 DDAINEAR
+928 N
-936 KTRAAIEGQPI
+936 I

-953 QEGIVEDEGQQEG
+953 QEGIVEDEVQQEG
-966 EVVGEQQENEIEL
+966 EVVEEQPQINIQAEGKESETATPNNTEVKTKFAVMNADDIQASHDTSLNVNENFPQEL
-979 TPKDKK
+979 QPRD
-985 QIKEAGR
+985 R
-992 KAYNYVKKTSKP
+992 
-1004 QGKVVTPKMITKSAE
+1004 GKVATQEQIINIVNNLNPKKLGDSYSIATGTPILGPDGYVEVGNGRTIALKTLYEQNHKNAETYKQWLKDNAEQFGLTAEQIDNIDNPVLVRVRTSDVEDRVRFVQDANARESA
-1019 KARQEAEIEERQKI
+1019 
-1033 IRKKRETAISNAIKT
+1033 SM
-1048 EDKQR
+1048 
-1053 RKTEN
+1053 
-1058 ENRKTG
+1058 
-1064 SAALTE
+1064 SASEQAMVD
-1070 WGQEIADREIIT
+1070 A
-1082 AIYDLVKGD
+1082 
-1091 LDRITIDIEEGNISK
+1091 DRITQDLLNKFVPHDDGLINISANKPFINQFMDQVVGKAEKGEFLDGKGYLNQAGIRKVKNSLFAAAYDDINILAEISESTSSNLKNVTGAMMEAAPRIVNIQDQMNKGILPDLDISQDLVEAVKLYKTIKNSDKSFDNYFQQQNMFGEDNYTPIQESLVRMFENNKRSRKALREILIDYTYRVENAGRADMDSMFDIEQPTKEDLLRQS
-1106 DKVNQILDKA
+1106 
-1116 REVEMLNEPTYNF
+1116 VE
-1129 YKERF
+1129 
-1134 NNVETTENQ
+1134 
-1143 QFKQD
+1143 
-1148 LYDKQ
+1148 
-1153 TTEFEEIFN
+1153 
-1162 KAREAGLEI
+1162 
-1171 SKDEFDLPNSQASVD
+1171 SV
-1186 DIGREYNKAIDE
+1186 
-1198 IEKRLEEYQSEQV
+1198 
-1211 EEFAQEKAQERME
+1211 
-1224 EIEDKSRPTRQDTLE
+1224 
-1239 YRLWQHING
+1239 
-1248 DINSDE
+1248 
-1254 LFDNLKIVKRSK
+1254 
-1266 TRDILG
+1266 
-1272 SYTDRKDMI
+1272 
-1281 KDLIEKSKNFNQT
+1281 
-1294 IKINTP
+1294 
-1300 GGYIEIEN
+1300 
-1308 KPPIY
+1308 
-1313 SEREKGKVDTP
+1313 
-1324 RGPLVISDIIMALGG
+1324 
-1339 TDQSGVFKGETVK
+1339 
-1352 TGKPDIDTSQL
+1352 
-1363 AEPNNYYIFD
+1363 
-1373 NEGEFVQV
+1373 
-1381 LKAKPISIPGTE
+1381 
-1393 DMDLFRYRIKDQVGK
+1393 VGK
-1408 IKNKKT
+1408 T
-1414 TTPPNYW
+1414 D
-1421 IITEGKSGA
+1421 
-1430 KMSVGRTIK
+1430 VGQ
-1439 EAAKNL
+1439 EA
-1445 KESFDK
+1445 
-1451 TPVETIKSKVNDLIK
+1451 
-1466 EGNISPRWGKIIRYE
+1466 
-1481 VGNENNNVK
+1481 
-1490 KSIETNKTLFG
+1490 LFG

-1510 GKNVKMSRNA
+1510 GKNVKMSNNA
-1520 VEFSQKNK
+1520 VEYSQKNK
-1528 YARAKFTL
+1528 YARSEFTL

-1550 LALSEGKYPGIIK
+1550 LALSEGKYPQIIK
-1563 KLSNTGTLGY
+1563 SLKNTGTLGY
-1573 YMPKDGSIGLNPD
+1573 YAPKEGQIGLNPD
-1586 IFIGP
+1586 IFVGE
-1591 TIHQEKIPNKQ
+1591 TIVRERVPVKQ
-1602 YDRRIQEI
+1602 FDRRFQEI
-1610 RTRIENDPEIGEV
+1610 QATIENNPDIGEV
-1623 EFKTKFTKNYVEVRV
+1623 EYRTGFSKNYVEIRV
-1638 LEVDPEFAA
+1638 IEVNPEYAA
-1647 QTMSHELGHLI
+1647 QTISHELGHLI
-1658 DFIPRSELDE
+1658 DFIPRDDFDDGS
-1668 GELMDNMSLIYKGEK
+1668 LMDQMSIIYKGQK
-1683 DETLDAIR
+1683 DEVLDAIR
-1691 DSKKLG
+1691 DSNNLG
-1697 PRLKKELQRLSQKW
+1697 PRIKTELKRLSMKW
-1711 KPFDTSNKKYRQYRF
+1711 KPFDPKDNLKFTKYRF

-1737 VFFLDPE
+1737 VFFLDPA
-1744 MLQQEAPLF
+1744 MLQKEAPLF
-1753 SQFIQK
+1753 SQFIRK
-1759 SISEKPAVK
+1759 SISDKPAVK

-1779 NRSEMINKTF
+1779 NRTNLIDKHF
-1789 DNLQEGMVDGVEQT
+1789 DKLKDGMVEGVEQT
-1803 KKKIQRR
+1803 KKKMQRR

-1838 EYSDTGEKGKLSR
+1838 EYSDTGEKGQLSR

-1865 EVEDYLYNIGQII
+1865 EVEDYLYNIGQIV
-1878 EGLSNYDI
+1878 ERLSNNEI

-1898 RVLGDRRK
+1898 RVLGDRRT
-1906 YANPLFV
+1906 YANPLFT
-1913 NTVRAE
+1913 NAVRAE

-1985 NTEFGEG
+1985 NTEYGEG
-1992 TGDIIMRQ
+1992 SGELIMRQ
-2000 YGTGRKI
+2000 YGTGKEI
-2007 SNPLVATM
+2007 NNPLVATM

-2065 ADEGLITFTVNGKL
+2065 ADEGLIAFTVKGKL
-2079 DGYLVEK
+2079 DGYLVDKE
-2086 DIADLYEYTPHKANA
+2086 IADLYKYEPHKPNA

-2113 KSIMVS
+2113 KSVMVS

-2149 ALAHEYKK
+2149 ALANEYGK
-2157 AFSEAWNNVRHNK
+2157 AFSEAWNNVKHNK

-2194 SYMEDDTQQLLTE
+2194 SYADDDTQSLLTE
-2207 IFDYNEQSGEEHSR
+2207 IFDYNDQSGEEHSR

-2340 ELFPNSEFAKK
+2340 ELFPESEFAKK

-2365 TYLVVPVWKANGKAI
+2365 TYLVVPVWKADGKAI

-2395 LVYNA
+2395 AVYNA
-2400 ARGEWGDVAGTA
+2400 ARGEWGDVAGTI

-2418 NTSNLN
+2418 NTSNFN

-2501 PFNAVKRLISIS
+2501 PFNAVKRLISVS

-2542 RYGEDLRYSRKEIME
+2542 RYGEDLRYSRKEIAE

-2579 KYAQSQGKKETVD
+2579 KYAQSQGNNETVD
-2592 KLERQKINLAR
+2592 KLERRKINLAR
-2603 RYNGKEPLSD
+2603 RYNGKEPLSN